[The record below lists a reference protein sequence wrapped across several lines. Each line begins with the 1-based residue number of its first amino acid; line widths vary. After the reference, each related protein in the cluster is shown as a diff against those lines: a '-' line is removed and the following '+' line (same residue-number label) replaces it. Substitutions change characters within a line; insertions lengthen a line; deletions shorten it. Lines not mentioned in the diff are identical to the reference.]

1 MLRLAEFTS
10 NEGDALLL
18 YLSIVTESTHPDHL
32 RLAAEPGHLAFG
44 VVALG
49 LLSCLQC
56 GFPIDFP
63 SQKLDC
69 LFIAQRSQ
77 RARRIAVFLQEACG
91 FLDQTRREHL
101 LGTLINTR
109 IERIA
114 IRIETEPKNVEALER
129 LPPMLPQL
137 SHFLPGGQTNFDGA
151 NELGRV
157 IRVNASGCR
166 GIRSLQ
172 HAMQVRRSLFCGAL
186 AQALTASFR
195 TVLPGAEPL
204 QPPAAA
210 QASGQ
215 PREWR
220 ASNARG

>member
-18 YLSIVTESTHPDHL
+18 YLSIATESTHPSHV
-32 RLAAEPGHLAFG
+32 RFPPEPGHLAFG
-44 VVALG
+44 IVAMG

-101 LGTLINTR
+101 LSALINTR
-109 IERIA
+109 RERIA
-114 IRIETEPKNVEALER
+114 IRIETESKNADALQR
-129 LPPMLPQL
+129 LPPSPPQL
-137 SHFLPGGQTNFDGA
+137 SHFLPGGPTNFDGA

-157 IRVNASGCR
+157 IRVNASGGR
-166 GIRSLQ
+166 RIKPLEY
-172 HAMQVRRSLFCGAL
+172 AM
-186 AQALTASFR
+186 
-195 TVLPGAEPL
+195 
-204 QPPAAA
+204 
-210 QASGQ
+210 
-215 PREWR
+215 
-220 ASNARG
+220 

>member
-32 RLAAEPGHLAFG
+32 RL
-44 VVALG
+44 
-49 LLSCLQC
+49 
-56 GFPIDFP
+56 
-63 SQKLDC
+63 
-69 LFIAQRSQ
+69 
-77 RARRIAVFLQEACG
+77 
-91 FLDQTRREHL
+91 
-101 LGTLINTR
+101 
-109 IERIA
+109 
-114 IRIETEPKNVEALER
+114 ETEPKNVEALER

-166 GIRSLQ
+166 GIKSLQ

-186 AQALTASFR
+186 AKALTQSFR
-195 TVLPGAEPL
+195 TLRPGEEPFQQRAEI
-204 QPPAAA
+204 
-210 QASGQ
+210 
-215 PREWR
+215 
-220 ASNARG
+220 

>member
-44 VVALG
+44 IVAMG

-114 IRIETEPKNVEALER
+114 IRIETEPKNVEPVELFSP
-129 LPPMLPQL
+129 LFPQFSQSL
-137 SHFLPGGQTNFDGA
+137 ARVYTYFD
-151 NELGRV
+151 
-157 IRVNASGCR
+157 
-166 GIRSLQ
+166 
-172 HAMQVRRSLFCGAL
+172 
-186 AQALTASFR
+186 
-195 TVLPGAEPL
+195 
-204 QPPAAA
+204 AATD
-210 QASGQ
+210 
-215 PREWR
+215 
-220 ASNARG
+220 

>member
-44 VVALG
+44 VVAMG

-77 RARRIAVFLQEACG
+77 RARRIAVFLQEA
-91 FLDQTRREHL
+91 
-101 LGTLINTR
+101 
-109 IERIA
+109 
-114 IRIETEPKNVEALER
+114 
-129 LPPMLPQL
+129 
-137 SHFLPGGQTNFDGA
+137 
-151 NELGRV
+151 
-157 IRVNASGCR
+157 SGCR
-166 GIRSLQ
+166 GIKSLQ

-186 AQALTASFR
+186 AQALTQSFR
-195 TVLPGAEPL
+195 TLRPGEEPFQQRAEI
-204 QPPAAA
+204 
-210 QASGQ
+210 
-215 PREWR
+215 
-220 ASNARG
+220 

>member
-32 RLAAEPGHLAFG
+32 RLAAEPGHLPFG
-44 VVALG
+44 IVAMG

-56 GFPIDFP
+56 GFPIDYP

-77 RARRIAVFLQEACG
+77 RARRIAVFLHEACG

-101 LGTLINTR
+101 LGTLINAR
-109 IERIA
+109 IESIA

-129 LPPMLPQL
+129 LPPMLPR
-137 SHFLPGGQTNFDGA
+137 S
-151 NELGRV
+151 EERRV
-157 IRVNASGCR
+157 GKECR
-166 GIRSLQ
+166 SRWSPY
-172 HAMQVRRSLFCGAL
+172 H
-186 AQALTASFR
+186 
-195 TVLPGAEPL
+195 
-204 QPPAAA
+204 
-210 QASGQ
+210 
-215 PREWR
+215 
-220 ASNARG
+220 

>member
-44 VVALG
+44 VVAMG

-77 RARRIAVFLQEACG
+77 RARRIAVFLGEACG
-91 FLDQTRREHL
+91 LLHQAGREHFF
-101 LGTLINTR
+101 GSLINTGMKR
-109 IERIA
+109 FATR
-114 IRIETEPKNVEALER
+114 
-129 LPPMLPQL
+129 
-137 SHFLPGGQTNFDGA
+137 
-151 NELGRV
+151 
-157 IRVNASGCR
+157 
-166 GIRSLQ
+166 
-172 HAMQVRRSLFCGAL
+172 
-186 AQALTASFR
+186 
-195 TVLPGAEPL
+195 
-204 QPPAAA
+204 
-210 QASGQ
+210 
-215 PREWR
+215 
-220 ASNARG
+220 

>member
-44 VVALG
+44 VVAMG

-101 LGTLINTR
+101 LGALINTR

-114 IRIETEPKNVEALER
+114 IRIETESKNADALQR
-129 LPPMLPQL
+129 LPPMLP
-137 SHFLPGGQTNFDGA
+137 HFGHLLPGGQTNFDGA

-166 GIRSLQ
+166 GIKSL
-172 HAMQVRRSLFCGAL
+172 
-186 AQALTASFR
+186 
-195 TVLPGAEPL
+195 
-204 QPPAAA
+204 
-210 QASGQ
+210 
-215 PREWR
+215 
-220 ASNARG
+220 

>member
-18 YLSIVTESTHPDHL
+18 YLSIVTESTHPSHL
-32 RLAAEPGHLAFG
+32 RFPPEPGHLAFG
-44 VVALG
+44 VVAMG

-77 RARRIAVFLQEACG
+77 RARRIAVFLHEACG

-101 LGTLINTR
+101 LGTLINAR
-109 IERIA
+109 IESIA

-129 LPPMLPQL
+129 LPPPPPQL

-166 GIRSLQ
+166 GIKSLQ

-186 AQALTASFR
+186 AQALTQSFR
-195 TVLPGAEPL
+195 TLRPGEEPFQQRAEI
-204 QPPAAA
+204 
-210 QASGQ
+210 
-215 PREWR
+215 
-220 ASNARG
+220 